1 MPRII
6 FLLGICPLCLC
17 KKPLK
22 GFWLYF
28 YLFFFFWGW
37 FFHFFPLITRSFPD
51 HFSCRGGSEHHWDLW
66 AVAEQRVQL
75 PVAWVLLKL
84 LTPLPV
90 SANTN
95 PCPSLS
101 ASPEGLHYHLLSCF
115 STPQRL
121 PCPSAS
127 NKPRSLHFLGG
138 SRWWLRHG
146 TGTCLLKIWGNP
158 SSSSYGGTA
167 VSVRPGDF
175 APWGCL
181 KPRRWGL
188 LQERHRQPVAASP
201 RQLARKVYEAVRQL
215 LCQVRV
221 LQHVL
226 GGTDLVLE
234 LFLTSFSTYWKWSF

>member
-1 MPRII
+1 MARYYCNIFSSKYYMPRII

-22 GFWLYF
+22 GFWLD
-28 YLFFFFWGW
+28 FFFLRLI
-37 FFHFFPLITRSFPD
+37 FHLFPLITRSFPD
-51 HFSCRGGSEHHWDLW
+51 HFSCRGGSECRWEPW
-66 AVAEQRVQL
+66 AAAEQRVLL
-75 PVAWVLLKL
+75 PVAWVLLEL

-90 SANTN
+90 SANAN

-101 ASPEGLHYHLLSCF
+101 ASPVGLHYHILSCF

-127 NKPRSLHFLGG
+127 NKPWSLYFLGG
-138 SRWWLRHG
+138 SRRWFGHG

-175 APWGCL
+175 AP
-181 KPRRWGL
+181 
-188 LQERHRQPVAASP
+188 
-201 RQLARKVYEAVRQL
+201 
-215 LCQVRV
+215 
-221 LQHVL
+221 
-226 GGTDLVLE
+226 
-234 LFLTSFSTYWKWSF
+234 